1 MLSVLH
7 FSVQRPNALIYHS
20 TPTPQHF
27 TNISLQYRRT
37 DDNAWAY
44 FFAEKI
50 PSDAKSFVMRNLDPD
65 SAYHIK
71 LAAKNEFGM
80 GEFDQYHAAVGSMED
95 FLGNT
100 VWLKVI
106 YF

>member
-1 MLSVLH
+1 MR
-7 FSVQRPNALIYHS
+7 FSVQYGK
-20 TPTPQHF
+20 HF
-27 TNISLQYRRT
+27 IDISLQYRRT

-50 PSDAKSFVMRNLDPD
+50 PPDATSFVMRNLDPD

-80 GEFDQYHAAVGSMED
+80 GEFDQYHAAVGRKKDFVMETC
-95 FLGNT
+95 FIKN
-100 VWLKVI
+100 
-106 YF
+106 

>member
-1 MLSVLH
+1 M
-7 FSVQRPNALIYHS
+7 Q
-20 TPTPQHF
+20 QHF
-27 TNISLQYRRT
+27 TSFFFLQYRRT

-50 PSDAKSFVMRNLDPD
+50 PPDAASFVMRNLDPG

-80 GEFDQYHAAVGSMED
+80 GEFDQYHAAVG
-95 FLGNT
+95 
-100 VWLKVI
+100 VPLKI
-106 YF
+106 LH

>member
-1 MLSVLH
+1 MA
-7 FSVQRPNALIYHS
+7 R
-20 TPTPQHF
+20 PQHF
-27 TNISLQYRRT
+27 TAISLQYRRT

-50 PSDAKSFVMRNLDPD
+50 PPDAKSFVMRNLDPD

-80 GEFDQYHAAVGSMED
+80 GEFDQYHAAVGRIKD
-95 FLGNT
+95 FVLGTCFIKN
-100 VWLKVI
+100 
-106 YF
+106 

>member
-1 MLSVLH
+1 M
-7 FSVQRPNALIYHS
+7 Q
-20 TPTPQHF
+20 QHF
-27 TNISLQYRRT
+27 TSFSLQYRRT

-50 PSDAKSFVMRNLDPD
+50 PPDATSFVMRNLDPG

-80 GEFDQYHAAVGSMED
+80 GEFDQYHAAVGVPSLI
-95 FLGNT
+95 FLQKG
-100 VWLKVI
+100 WFQIFLDI
-106 YF
+106 SR